1 MFSRSGHTCGVWV
14 RPGVSPL
21 SGNPMCAMGLG
32 TSMGCVFVTGCVCV
46 CGLVSLGVSVWVV
59 LVCCQACVCVS
70 HFPVA
75 GRSMFLHDI

>member
-1 MFSRSGHTCGVWV
+1 
-14 RPGVSPL
+14 
-21 SGNPMCAMGLG
+21 MCAMGLG